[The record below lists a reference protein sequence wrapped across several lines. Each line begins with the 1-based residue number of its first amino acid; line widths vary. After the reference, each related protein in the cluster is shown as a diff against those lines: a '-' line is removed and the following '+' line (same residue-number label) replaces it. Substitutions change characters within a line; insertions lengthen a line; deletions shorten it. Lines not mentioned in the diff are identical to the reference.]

1 MAKSGGTLSKG
12 MCSFRPSIQN
22 TLDGRL
28 TIPFTWRTGGQVEM
42 VDEAVGWMR
51 GAETFVCAFEMGWS
65 VQ

>member
-1 MAKSGGTLSKG
+1 M
-12 MCSFRPSIQN
+12 IQN

-51 GAETFVCAFEMGWS
+51 GTETFVCAFEMGWS